1 MILALDEGTTSART
15 LAFTPDGRV
24 LALSQE
30 EFPQSYPQPGW
41 VEHDAEEIWVAQ
53 KRTLDFVVGQVGAK
67 SIAAIG
73 ITNQRETVVVWDAKT
88 GRPLAPAI
96 VWQCRRTTAL
106 CQQLREQGVEPWV
119 REKTGLLLDPYFSGT
134 KIRWLLENIPGLREK
149 AGRGE
154 ARFGTVDS
162 FLLWRLTG
170 GRVHAT
176 DVTNASRTQL
186 MDLKTRQWDDEL
198 LRLFGVPRESLPEIL
213 PSNSEFGATIL
224 AGCEVPIRAVL
235 GDQQA
240 ALYGQ
245 GCFSPGMAKN
255 TYGTGCFLLKNVGEN
270 LPTPP
275 DGLLATLAWEK
286 SGEKP
291 IYALE
296 GAVFVAGAAIQW
308 LRDGLGI
315 LESAGESEAL
325 ARSVS
330 DTGGVSFVPAFTG
343 LGAPYWN
350 PDVRGLICG
359 LTRGTTRAHL
369 VRAAL
374 EAIAHQSADL
384 VEVMGG
390 IERLRVDGGASSNDL
405 LLQLQADFLGVPVE
419 RTAKTECTAWG
430 AARLAAEAVG
440 LPIDAHPLA
449 PTVFS
454 PMLDDPA
461 RQSARTAWHDA
472 IRRAL

>member
-15 LAFTPDGRV
+15 LAFAPDGRV

-41 VEHDAEEIWVAQ
+41 VEHDAEEIWAAQ
-53 KRTLDFVVGQVGAK
+53 KRTLDFVVGQVGAG
-67 SIAAIG
+67 SVAAIG

-96 VWQCRRTTAL
+96 VWQCRRTSAL
-106 CQQLREQGVEPWV
+106 CRQLRDEGVEPWV
-119 REKTGLLLDPYFSGT
+119 RERTGLLLDPYFSGT
-134 KIRWLLENIPGLREK
+134 KMRWLLENIPGLREK
-149 AGRGE
+149 ARRGE

-176 DVTNASRTQL
+176 DATNASRTQL

-198 LRLFGVPRESLPEIL
+198 LSLFGVPRESLPLIL
-213 PSNSEFGATIL
+213 PSDGDFGTTIL
-224 AGCEVPIRAVL
+224 AGREVPIRAVL

-245 GCFSPGMAKN
+245 GCFSPQMAKN

-286 SGEKP
+286 SGQGP

-296 GAVFVAGAAIQW
+296 GAVFVAGAAVQW

-384 VEVMGG
+384 VEAMGG
-390 IERLRVDGGASSNDL
+390 IARLRVDGGAANNDL

-419 RTAKTECTAWG
+419 RTATTELTAWG
-430 AARLAAEAVG
+430 VARLAAEAVG
-440 LPIDAHPLA
+440 LTIDAQQLA

-454 PMLDDPA
+454 PTLEASA
-461 RQSARTAWHDA
+461 RQQARIAWHDA
-472 IRRAL
+472 VQRAL